1 MLERGWREP
10 LMGLAEKR
18 LLMRRISVNFE
29 VSHARISTIMVTS
42 RMRTAEMTYLVR
54 KEAYVWGQ
62 DPFKGNN
69 AWDLDEKLLA
79 PCLSGLKIKH
89 LSKVHISSSGSFPK
103 LCYMC
108 SFHISVVDRT
118 CPLWN
123 AVPTSMR
130 CESLWGMEPLFAP
143 GFWRWNSM
151 PFLMV
156 EGSLHS
162 SVDTTNRGC
171 YPLGTRVHF
180 SLLLRDRLSL
190 MYLQRAMVLF
200 WVVTVVGED

>member
-1 MLERGWREP
+1 MGVGVLLSTGDNYMLWKGQPWLVLGNRGELLSAFWKAGAMLERGWREP
-10 LMGLAEKR
+10 LMGLAEKW

-29 VSHARISTIMVTS
+29 VSHARISTIVVTS
-42 RMRTAEMTYLVR
+42 RMRKAEMTYLVR

-89 LSKVHISSSGSFPK
+89 LSKVYISSSGSFPE

-108 SFHISVVDRT
+108 SFHISVADRT

-123 AVPTSMR
+123 AVPTFMC

-143 GFWRWNSM
+143 GFR
-151 PFLMV
+151 
-156 EGSLHS
+156 
-162 SVDTTNRGC
+162 R
-171 YPLGTRVHF
+171 
-180 SLLLRDRLSL
+180 
-190 MYLQRAMVLF
+190 
-200 WVVTVVGED
+200 